1 MGCPV
6 AIQEQNRNAVKD
18 GTVVGCQTLLENNGG
33 HMRSVMVVLCT
44 LAGSFLAF
52 SDAGADFNCFESY
65 GGERRCAC
73 AGKDDCSQ
81 MKISHSCKSEPKCD
95 TGLGAIVCS
104 CEAAKDSKAGP

>member
-1 MGCPV
+1 MEPLWV
-6 AIQEQNRNAVKD
+6 VKRF
-18 GTVVGCQTLLENNGG
+18 LRIMGG
-33 HMRSVMVVLCT
+33 HMRSVMVVLGT